1 MDAKILILGLGDVG
15 DICLEMLVWSGINKF
30 VFVDYDK
37 FECCYLNKQI
47 LSIIKFLDK
56 DKALIT
62 KKELNS
68 LIQI

>member
-15 DICLEMLVWSGINKF
+15 DICLEILVWYGINKF

-47 LSIIKFLDK
+47 FSTIKFLDK
-56 DKALIT
+56 D
-62 KKELNS
+62 
-68 LIQI
+68 